1 MAGDTSATAEP
12 RESELEADFE
22 DGGGLYT
29 KSPCEDDPGAP
40 NLVDD
45 EDPTGISMDEE
56 NVPSSPIGEPSDNLE
71 AIKDETDSDDSEKM
85 FESVGSHVKE
95 LKASMLLLHGTEEK
109 GNRKRE
115 PKTKCFVA
123 TCLHRHRVNGKASF
137 HKWPKN
143 DPQTKS
149 AWVSACGRQDVVL
162 TDNQVKTSV
171 SSTREISL
179 INSMLPYF

>member
-56 NVPSSPIGEPSDNLE
+56 NVPSSPIAEPSDTLE
-71 AIKDETDSDDSEKM
+71 PIKDETDSDDSEKM
-85 FESVGSHVKE
+85 FESVGSHAKE

-171 SSTREISL
+171 SST
-179 INSMLPYF
+179 MYLPIHGR

>member
-1 MAGDTSATAEP
+1 MAGGTSATAEP

-29 KSPCEDDPGAP
+29 KSPGEDNPGAS

-171 SSTREISL
+171 SSPREISL
-179 INSMLPYF
+179 INSMLPYI